1 MDFNPNANSVTQ
13 STCTFSGAY
22 TQAGKLGSDRQ
33 RHLELLVTQRPTGTF
48 TMTQIEAN
56 TNGLSAKFHGTDQF
70 CTYDGQFGGLLDVP
84 MQ

>member
-1 MDFNPNANSVTQ
+1 MQVDFNPNSNQVTQ

-22 TQAGKLGSDRQ
+22 TQAGKLGTIANGAWSCSTSNQ
-33 RHLELLVTQRPTGTF
+33 GTF

-56 TNGLSAKFHGTDQF
+56 TNSISAKFHGTDQF

-84 MQ
+84 LQ